1 MKKIY
6 AFLLTFGLALAMLVP
21 FISPLPAY
29 AKNDYPNRHIFD
41 VYLKLPFEQ
50 DENLEKKAQAL
61 FGQVPMYVVIVEG
74 GDNPD
79 YMERFGL
86 TRDDDFVLLMVH
98 TNGYG
103 WYYDMHIYGK
113 YVNRISE
120 AEMNDVLDHPDVYDN
135 IKNGY
140 LYSGISAW
148 LTETAKVAGVNVW
161 RRLGISA
168 AIGAGVALLVSVG
181 IVIRYA
187 MKQKST
193 QYPLNRF
200 AKMQQGPASD
210 RFITKTVTSRT
221 VSNGNSGG
229 KSGGGGGGG
238 RHGGR

>member
-6 AFLLTFGLALAMLVP
+6 AFLLTFGLALAMLLP
-21 FISPLPAY
+21 FVSPLPAY
-29 AKNDYPNRHIFD
+29 AKNNYPDRQVYD
-41 VYLKLPFEQ
+41 VFLKLTFEQ

-74 GDNPD
+74 EDNPD
-79 YMERFGL
+79 YMQRFGL
-86 TRDDDFVLLMVH
+86 SRDDDFVLLMVH
-98 TNGYG
+98 TDGTG

-113 YVNRISE
+113 YYQRISD
-120 AEMNDVLDHPDVYDN
+120 AEMNSVLDHPDVYNN

-168 AIGAGVALLVSVG
+168 AIGAGVALVACIG
-181 IVIRYA
+181 IVISYA
-187 MKQKST
+187 IKQKST

-221 VSNGNSGG
+221 VSNSNSGG
-229 KSGGGGGGG
+229 KSGGGGGG